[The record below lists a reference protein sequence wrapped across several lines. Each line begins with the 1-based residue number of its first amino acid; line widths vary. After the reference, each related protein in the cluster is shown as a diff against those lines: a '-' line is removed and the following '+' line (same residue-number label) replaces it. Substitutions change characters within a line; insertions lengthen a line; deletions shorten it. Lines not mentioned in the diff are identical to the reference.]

1 MDTQYINTV
10 LALCFVLGMILL
22 LAWAARKF
30 NPNNIIRTKKQRISV
45 VETAFIDSNRKL
57 VLIRR
62 DNKEH
67 LIVTGGTQ
75 DLLVEK
81 DIPAPEPEPKPSK
94 ETTE

>member
-1 MDTQYINTV
+1 M
-10 LALCFVLGMILL
+10 
-22 LAWAARKF
+22 
-30 NPNNIIRTKKQRISV
+30 
-45 VETAFIDSNRKL
+45 
-57 VLIRR
+57 LIRR